1 MAFGEFFYFSEP
13 QWYICQSRG
22 VKQRCWI
29 SGRCHPHWP
38 GRGALCDFAHMLGFL
53 GRFHLSRGFHSLR
66 MCQNHCARQSLGSH
80 PAFLLCNTRM
90 FSHLLFTTFF
100 QLFILKSL
108 CIHKNLPLKKCAERA
123 PVPITQ
129 LPTAGTSCM
138 IIAQHQTQ
146 EVRVGIMHR
155 AARIAPVLRVISCV
169 CIGLSVIRS

>member
-1 MAFGEFFYFSEP
+1 
-13 QWYICQSRG
+13 
-22 VKQRCWI
+22 
-29 SGRCHPHWP
+29 
-38 GRGALCDFAHMLGFL
+38 MLGFL

-90 FSHLLFTTFF
+90 FSPLLFTTFF

-108 CIHKNLPLKKCAERA
+108 CIHKNLTPKKCAERA

-138 IIAQHQTQ
+138 IIAHHQTQ
-146 EVRVGIMHR
+146 EVCVGIMHR
-155 AARIAPVLRVISCV
+155 AARIAPVFRAISCV
-169 CIGLSVIRS
+169 CRSISPTLMNHHRSQDTEQLRHRKALVQALYSQSNPYYYIFNLYRFVF